1 MTKQSEYLYDRLR
14 QTQREHEAVL
24 KKIHED
30 WMREENRKLE
40 QEILEMHSDRSKVLV
55 AKIILAM
62 LCFSGGF
69 CAGVWYVVW
78 YVSN

>member
-30 WMREENRKLE
+30 WMREEDRKWE
-40 QEILEMHSDRSKVLV
+40 QKLREMDSDRSNVLV
-55 AKIILAM
+55 AEIVLAI
-62 LCFSGGF
+62 LCFIGGF
-69 CAGVWYVVW
+69 LAGVWYV
-78 YVSN
+78 SN